1 MLFSEIYGSY
11 FNAVAA
17 ILTQALRGDLTG
29 KDLPEIVRQT
39 AFGESVLSI
48 PAALTDG
55 TWPLLTEDYGTPL
68 HAEPTM
74 PLTTLQKQWLKALLQ
89 DPRVK
94 LFSPPETGLED
105 VEPLF
110 EPDVFVYYDRYT
122 DGDPYDDE
130 GYEQCFQCIL
140 LALREKRKLRVRFK
154 SSRAK
159 RHSMVCV
166 PQRLEYSAKD
176 DKFRLLSTRDGKMLT
191 INLARIRSI
200 ELLEPWSE
208 AEYCPA
214 DFREKSLTMLLTD
227 ERNALERVMLHFS
240 DLEKETEKLD
250 NRHYRVTLWYKRD
263 DETELLIRL
272 LSFGP
277 VLRVLE
283 PKSMVQ
289 QMRERIERQFALQNS
304 TKTANSAE

>member
-1 MLFSEIYGSY
+1 MLFSEIYGNY

-17 ILTQALRGDLTG
+17 ILTQALRGELTG

-55 TWPLLTEDYGTPL
+55 TWPLLTEDLKTPL

-89 DPRVK
+89 DPRIK
-94 LFSPPETGLED
+94 LFAPPATGLED

-176 DKFRLLSTRDGKMLT
+176 DKFRLLSARDGKLLT
-191 INLARIRSI
+191 INLARIRSV

-208 AEYCPA
+208 EECPRAEY
-214 DFREKSLTMLLTD
+214 REKSLTMLLTD

-250 NRHYRVTLWYKRD
+250 EKHYRVTLWYKRD

-283 PKSMVQ
+283 PDSMARQ
-289 QMRERIERQFALQNS
+289 LRERIERQFALQNG
-304 TKTANSAE
+304 

>member
-1 MLFSEIYGSY
+1 MLFHEIYGSY
-11 FNAVAA
+11 FRAVAA
-17 ILTQALRGDLTG
+17 ILERSCAGALTG
-29 KDLPEIVRQT
+29 PDMTELVRQY
-39 AFGESVLSI
+39 AFGESVLTI
-48 PAALTDG
+48 PAALKDG
-55 TWPLLTEDYGTPL
+55 AWPLLTPDMGTALRRAPS
-68 HAEPTM
+68 M
-74 PLTTLQKQWLKALLQ
+74 PLTTLEKRWMKALLR
-89 DPRVK
+89 DPRIR
-94 LFSPPETGLED
+94 LFDPSPAGLED
-105 VEPLF
+105 VEPLYG
-110 EPDVFVYYDRYT
+110 PDTFVYFDRYG
-122 DGDPYDDE
+122 DGDPYEDE
-130 GYEQCFQCIL
+130 AYVRNFRTVL
-140 LALREKRKLRVRFK
+140 TALREKRLLKVRFLGH
-154 SSRAK
+154 SGI
-159 RHSMVCV
+159 RHSYTCV
-166 PQRLEYSAKD
+166 PRRLEYSAKD

-283 PKSMVQ
+283 PKSMVH